1 MISSS
6 SDSNSVDC
14 LNGYNDEK
22 LHFKGFIDNLIY
34 RVSAIMQSV
43 SNDTLA
49 IALAKEGGVSFIY
62 VINILSILQNF
73 LFLLT
78 FPKEK
83 AFVNYIH
90 NAR

>member
-34 RVSAIMQSV
+34 RVSAIMQSH
-43 SNDTLA
+43 SFDRDSIRGIRSRGLKDEEGY
-49 IALAKEGGVSFIY
+49 IKCRIHQGICRAKGSESVY
-62 VINILSILQNF
+62 NCNL
-73 LFLLT
+73 
-78 FPKEK
+78 
-83 AFVNYIH
+83 
-90 NAR
+90 